1 MELTD
6 CRHISINPI
15 DESCKSPKHVS
26 FPFVAASE
34 PLPLA
39 PVRREFNTTIPSVKT
54 WSTVYMSHRISNTK
68 GLSNV
73 SMPPS
78 FLRIPLDI
86 DSNHPK
92 YLYLIFTGPPL
103 NIYQIFMNIPLKLVA
118 PRCFGSSGFRHFWVT
133 LTRNCRKFCFQQDA
147 RPVCGARPSPSRDL
161 CLYKLAIPIIIC
173 LWHNEQSG

>member
-1 MELTD
+1 MTGHAGQVRAVVTGAGSLEIKWPSNL
-6 CRHISINPI
+6 RH
-15 DESCKSPKHVS
+15 
-26 FPFVAASE
+26 
-34 PLPLA
+34 
-39 PVRREFNTTIPSVKT
+39 
-54 WSTVYMSHRISNTK
+54 
-68 GLSNV
+68 
-73 SMPPS
+73 PPN
-78 FLRIPLDI
+78 I

-161 CLYKLAIPIIIC
+161 CLYKLVIPIIIC
-173 LWHNEQSG
+173 LWHNSTPHSNSERQASATARKRQTHPARSLVLFVVYLNKNSK

>member
-1 MELTD
+1 MCQSRACVCVVGSQAWTPHVGGAMRVGPEASRVYSRQSVCHVLSSAVMYRD
-6 CRHISINPI
+6 ALRWWLVLPSGRVSGLRH
-15 DESCKSPKHVS
+15 
-26 FPFVAASE
+26 
-34 PLPLA
+34 
-39 PVRREFNTTIPSVKT
+39 
-54 WSTVYMSHRISNTK
+54 
-68 GLSNV
+68 
-73 SMPPS
+73 PPN
-78 FLRIPLDI
+78 I

-147 RPVCGARPSPSRDL
+147 RPVCGPAPSRDL
-161 CLYKLAIPIIIC
+161 CLYMLVIPIIIC